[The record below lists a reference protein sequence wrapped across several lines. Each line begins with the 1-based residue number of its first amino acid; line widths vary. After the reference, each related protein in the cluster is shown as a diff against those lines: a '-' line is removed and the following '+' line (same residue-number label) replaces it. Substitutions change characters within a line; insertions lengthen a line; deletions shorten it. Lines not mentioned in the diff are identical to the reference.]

1 MMYTIHNIKIT
12 NFKIGNDIKMKVIN
26 LREIKRILK
35 LKSLSGINKDI
46 YFENEEI
53 FLSVKTSDIYHSI
66 YIDKDVYD
74 MYTIYIGKNGSLRD
88 CTLIRSADTNK
99 VVGEITKGTSYADCT
114 YLSIEDT
121 KDIITRSRKLNKKE
135 KEEYLKILENNK

>member
-1 MMYTIHNIKIT
+1 MMKNSYKIEIT
-12 NFKIGNDIKMKVIN
+12 NFKIGNDIKIKVIN

-35 LKSLSGINKDI
+35 LKSLSSINKDI

-66 YIDKDVYD
+66 YTDKDVYD

-121 KDIITRSRKLNKKE
+121 KDIITRSRKLNKQE